1 MHNYER
7 WKEIPCQ
14 VFTTHAVIYYMVQ
27 NLVYLHYTE
36 NVLYGGHVLNPHLMW
51 CIMVEVVVSG
61 EES

>member
-27 NLVYLHYTE
+27 NLVYLHYIE
-36 NVLYGGHVLNPHLMW
+36 NVLMGATF
-51 CIMVEVVVSG
+51 
-61 EES
+61 